1 MTKRRLAGKVRLDRT
16 LVRLNGHLA
25 IRPATRSV
33 TRPLTRPVTRAV
45 SASLLAGVAA
55 IALALAQNPGY
66 QPDPGWT
73 PPARAAARR
82 NPLAQKTDAAAGGRK
97 LFQRNCAECH
107 GADGS
112 GIKNA
117 ADLRLPVVQEQTDG
131 ALFWKITSGNPARG
145 MPVWSRLPEAQRWQ
159 LVMFLRTLKQQSE
172 PRM

>member
-1 MTKRRLAGKVRLDRT
+1 MTKRELTRKVWLGSIF
-16 LVRLNGHLA
+16 VRISRRIAICPA
-25 IRPATRSV
+25 IR
-33 TRPLTRPVTRAV
+33 AV
-45 SASLLAGVAA
+45 ALALLAAVAA
-55 IALALAQNPGY
+55 IALASAQNTAY

-73 PPARAAARR
+73 PPSQAVARR
-82 NPLAQKTDAAAGGRK
+82 NPLAQKTDATAGGRK

-145 MPVWSRLPEAQRWQ
+145 MPAWSRLPEAQRWQ
-159 LVMFLRTLKQQSE
+159 LVLFLRTLKQQLA
-172 PRM
+172 PQM